1 MASYVGNA
9 STIQLPVKCFEANSA
24 STVVAPASFT
34 SYLEVT
40 FTPTISGFALAS
52 YTLQSLS
59 ATQPANIETQIY
71 QDAAPV
77 GNVVITPMTSPGRY
91 WGLSGQK
98 RVAITA
104 GVATT
109 VSVNF
114 RYTGTA
120 GSSIVNGTLNVISN
134 MS

>member
-1 MASYVGNA
+1 MAYVGNS
-9 STIQLPVKCFEANSA
+9 STIQLPVICLEANSA
-24 STVVAPASFT
+24 STVVAPAAFAP
-34 SYLEVT
+34 YLTIT
-40 FTPTISGFALAS
+40 FTPTITGFALAS

-104 GVATT
+104 GVETT
-109 VSVNF
+109 VTVNF
-114 RYTGTA
+114 RYTGTV